1 MLDLLQQ
8 MLVGEQIAEAVFVCL
23 PRSRQTVVARSNNDR
38 TTSGHLQVTV
48 RVWAGKFKKS
58 DRQEGNTIQ
67 YNH

>member
-8 MLVGEQIAEAVFVCL
+8 MLVGEQIAKAVFVCP
-23 PRSRQTVVARSNNDR
+23 PRSRQTVVARSNEDR

-48 RVWAGKFKKS
+48 RVWADKFKKS
-58 DRQEGNTIQ
+58 DRQEVNRTQ